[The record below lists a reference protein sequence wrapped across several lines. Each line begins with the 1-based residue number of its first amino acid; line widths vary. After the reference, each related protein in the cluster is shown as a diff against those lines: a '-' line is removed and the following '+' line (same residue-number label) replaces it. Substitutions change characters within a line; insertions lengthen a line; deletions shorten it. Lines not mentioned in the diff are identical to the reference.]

1 MIFSAK
7 IINKCHSANILTV
20 FITDIFHSSPLLFQ
34 MLLVLFHNA
43 CFLNTEKRSF
53 YSKTRSFY
61 SKHRVTES
69 QSFFLNTKEQR
80 DNVLSAV
87 EDTEAAKA
95 AFTKSTKISIPAML
109 CFHPVG
115 FVATFKSLVI
125 FVSRKK
131 NFVPLFLCV

>member
-1 MIFSAK
+1 
-7 IINKCHSANILTV
+7 
-20 FITDIFHSSPLLFQ
+20 

-43 CFLNTEKRSF
+43 CFLNTESRSF
-53 YSKTRSFY
+53 YSKHGVY

-95 AFTKSTKISIPAML
+95 AFTKSTKFSIPAMLCFHPGNALFQSGRL

-131 NFVPLFLCV
+131 LRFFVSLCLIINSFLCLITQLSEVIIPNV

>member
-1 MIFSAK
+1 M
-7 IINKCHSANILTV
+7 LV
-20 FITDIFHSSPLLFQ
+20 F
-34 MLLVLFHNA
+34 
-43 CFLNTEKRSF
+43 NTEKRSF
-53 YSKTRSFY
+53 YSKHGVYILNTESRS
-61 SKHRVTES
+61 HRV
-69 QSFFLNTKEQR
+69 FFNTKEQR

-131 NFVPLFLCV
+131 TSFLCFFVFNNQFLFVFNNSTF

>member
-1 MIFSAK
+1 MF
-7 IINKCHSANILTV
+7 
-20 FITDIFHSSPLLFQ
+20 F
-34 MLLVLFHNA
+34 
-43 CFLNTEKRSF
+43 
-53 YSKTRSFY
+53 
-61 SKHRVTES
+61 KHRVTEVYILNTES
-69 QSFFLNTKEQR
+69 RSHRVFFNTKEQR

-95 AFTKSTKISIPAML
+95 AFTKSTKFSIPAMLCFHPAML

-131 NFVPLFLCV
+131 LRSFVSLCLIINSFLCLITQLSEVIIPNV

>member
-1 MIFSAK
+1 
-7 IINKCHSANILTV
+7 
-20 FITDIFHSSPLLFQ
+20 

-43 CFLNTEKRSF
+43 CFLNTEK
-53 YSKTRSFY
+53 RSFY

-109 CFHPVG
+109 CFHPAMLCFHPAMLCFHPVG
-115 FVATFKSLVI
+115 FVSI
-125 FVSRKK
+125 R
-131 NFVPLFLCV
+131 

>member
-1 MIFSAK
+1 M
-7 IINKCHSANILTV
+7 
-20 FITDIFHSSPLLFQ
+20 
-34 MLLVLFHNA
+34 
-43 CFLNTEKRSF
+43 
-53 YSKTRSFY
+53 
-61 SKHRVTES
+61 
-69 QSFFLNTKEQR
+69 EQR

-87 EDTEAAKA
+87 EDTEAATA

-131 NFVPLFLCV
+131 LRFFVSLCLIINSFLCLITQLSEVIIPNV